1 MKAGFKVTLNLTTK
15 DIQYRRSAAKWS
27 APVAW
32 PIVDTCHSAIAK
44 AKDAVDVIPTRTK
57 AKPKA
62 KDTLKFSAK
71 NCRLKRRTTIWI
83 PLCISTSEPRMYN
96 IGTSKIE

>member
-62 KDTLKFSAK
+62 KDTPKISLRK
-71 NCRLKRRTTIWI
+71 CQLKRRLTYGF
-83 PLCISTSEPRMYN
+83 PYA
-96 IGTSKIE
+96 